1 MVCFVLWQFNKTVI
15 LCFTKLLYYFSNFFI
30 TLVSC
35 DWTILQNIVC
45 QCTLPTFFYACFRW
59 FINSVCVTFLS
70 RLDRE
75 ILTCFDD
82 VVLNCCWCCLF
93 AINCLNAIVGL
104 NSVYPRRSDS
114 SVYKRECACI
124 IWIFWIRKIH
134 SSIGR
139 NI

>member
-1 MVCFVLWQFNKTVI
+1 M
-15 LCFTKLLYYFSNFFI
+15 
-30 TLVSC
+30 
-35 DWTILQNIVC
+35 
-45 QCTLPTFFYACFRW
+45 
-59 FINSVCVTFLS
+59 TFLS

-114 SVYKRECACI
+114 SVYKKESARVSFESFEYVI
-124 IWIFWIRKIH
+124 SIH
-134 SSIGR
+134 LLEETSNLVILAT
-139 NI
+139 